1 LNCHSVTDANKQ
13 FCGVLQEF
21 CGVYT
26 FEAFVNWTFSSVV
39 VSLHKLQSPHCWYVC
54 IQTLL
59 QLLYQVGGAVTR
71 SRRHCVLPVELWCV
85 RPRLSTRPV
94 ILCY

>member
-39 VSLHKLQSPHCWYVC
+39 VSLHKLQSPQCWYVC
-54 IQTLL
+54 MKLCFNYSIKWEVQSPVSGATVC
-59 QLLYQVGGAVTR
+59 YQ
-71 SRRHCVLPVELWCV
+71 
-85 RPRLSTRPV
+85 
-94 ILCY
+94 